1 MDPSRNAEVIMKR
14 TAGWTAAITLAM
26 GMTGLAQQP
35 ELEPAL
41 TVCLTV
47 SDGLAMDA
55 SLKAAVLSEV
65 NRVWRPLGVAVTERF
80 ESDSTCD
87 RPILV
92 KSDREARPEDG
103 GGEISIAWVTFVA
116 GRARQLVFVR
126 MGRARM
132 LIDAF
137 SPARCGIQPPGL
149 TDQLLAKLLGRSL
162 AHELGHV
169 LLNSLAH
176 ERSGLMR
183 ARYGAHDVLRDIPS
197 DYTLNPAQRER
208 LFAPSLTPGR
218 QMRAR

>member
-1 MDPSRNAEVIMKR
+1 MNKQC
-14 TAGWTAAITLAM
+14 AGWSAAITITM
-26 GMTGLAQQP
+26 SVTGLAQQP
-35 ELEPAL
+35 ESKPAL

-47 SDGLAMDA
+47 SDGLTMDE

-65 NRVWRPLGVAVTERF
+65 NRVWRPLGVSVTERL
-80 ESDSTCD
+80 ESNSTCD

-103 GGEISIAWVTFVA
+103 GGETSIAWVSFVA

-137 SPARCGIQPPGL
+137 SPARSGIRPPGL
-149 TDQLLAKLLGRSL
+149 TGQLLAKLLGRSL
-162 AHELGHV
+162 AHELGHI
-169 LLNSLAH
+169 LLNSLGH

-183 ARYGAHDVLRDIPS
+183 ARYGAHDMLRDIPS
-197 DYTLNPAQRER
+197 DYTLNQAQRER
-208 LFAPSLTPGR
+208 LFAPSLALA
-218 QMRAR
+218 QK

>member
-1 MDPSRNAEVIMKR
+1 MDPARNAEVAMKR
-14 TAGWTAAITLAM
+14 SAGWTAAITLAM

-35 ELEPAL
+35 EAQPAL
-41 TVCLTV
+41 TVCLTI
-47 SDGLAMDA
+47 SDGLMMDV

-65 NRVWRPLGVAVTERF
+65 NRVWQPLGVAVTERI
-80 ESDSTCD
+80 ESNGTCD

-103 GGEISIAWVTFVA
+103 GGETSIAWVSFVA

-126 MGRARM
+126 MSRARM

-137 SPARCGIQPPGL
+137 SPARSGIRPPGL
-149 TDQLLAKLLGRSL
+149 TEQLLAKLLGRSL
-162 AHELGHV
+162 AHELGHI
-169 LLNSLAH
+169 LLNSLGH

-183 ARYGAHDVLRDIPS
+183 ARYDAHDMLRDIPS

-208 LFAPSLTPGR
+208 LFAPSLTLA
-218 QMRAR
+218 QK

>member
-1 MDPSRNAEVIMKR
+1 MDPSRNAEVVMKR

-26 GMTGLAQQP
+26 GMTGLAQPP
-35 ELEPAL
+35 EPKPFI
-41 TVCLTV
+41 TVCLTL
-47 SDGLAMDA
+47 SEGLAIGMP
-55 SLKAAVLSEV
+55 LKGAIVSEV
-65 NRVWRPLGVAVTERF
+65 RRVWEPLGVLVGERV
-80 ESDSTCD
+80 DDTPCD
-87 RPILV
+87 RPILI
-92 KSDREARPEDG
+92 KSDREATPADG
-103 GGEISIAWVTFVA
+103 GGETAIAWVSFIA

-137 SPARCGIQPPGL
+137 SPASSGMRPPGL

-183 ARYGAHDVLRDIPS
+183 ARYGAHDVLRDLPTA
-197 DYTLNPAQRER
+197 YTLNADQSQR
-208 LFAPSLTPGR
+208 LLALNGLDA
-218 QMRAR
+218 QMRPK